1 MFPLLLL
8 AFGVL
13 AGVTTVLFGFGGGFV
28 AVPLLYALLTSIHG
42 ADSAIGQ
49 AAMHIAVATSTCVM
63 IFGASMATL
72 RQHRAGALPW
82 DQVRPL
88 AGFIAAGAVA
98 GAAAAT
104 WISGDWVRW
113 AFIAYLALT
122 IADALLRPGFVHG
135 TAAGMQPMGRRAA

>member
-1 MFPLLLL
+1 
-8 AFGVL
+8 
-13 AGVTTVLFGFGGGFV
+13 
-28 AVPLLYALLTSIHG
+28 
-42 ADSAIGQ
+42 
-49 AAMHIAVATSTCVM
+49 MHIAVATSTCVM

-104 WISGDWVRW
+104 WISGEWVRW

-135 TAAGMQPMGRRAA
+135 TAAGMQPMGRRAAATAGPAIGGVAALLGGGGSGVALPLMRRRRARQGAATGPCR